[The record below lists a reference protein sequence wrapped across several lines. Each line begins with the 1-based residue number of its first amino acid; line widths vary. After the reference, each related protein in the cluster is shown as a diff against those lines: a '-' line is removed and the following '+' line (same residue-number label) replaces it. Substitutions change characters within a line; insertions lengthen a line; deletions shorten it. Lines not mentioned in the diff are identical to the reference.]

1 MATKIAEIQNKSEP
15 SEWWWI
21 ATGENPADMV
31 TRPTRPS
38 LLGPDSVWQR
48 GPKFLSKPV
57 EEWPISQALQVQEE
71 ELPDRIRVHIMTVEN
86 QTTPALGDVINLKNF
101 NRYIKLLRVTARLIL
116 LKEEKT
122 MKAIRKNPYRT
133 KTARGRNAL
142 DQVCSKTSHR
152 MASQIQAFGTH
163 Y

>member
-1 MATKIAEIQNKSEP
+1 MNYIFKRVIHVLDSAIVRAQIQKESYGFGSFVATKIAEIQNKSEP

-38 LLGPDSVWQR
+38 LLGPDSIWQR

-71 ELPDRIRVHIMTVEN
+71 ELPDRIRVHIMTIEN
-86 QTTPALGDVINLKNF
+86 QTTPALGDVINLKILTDTSNF
-101 NRYIKLLRVTARLIL
+101 
-116 LKEEKT
+116 
-122 MKAIRKNPYRT
+122 
-133 KTARGRNAL
+133 
-142 DQVCSKTSHR
+142 
-152 MASQIQAFGTH
+152 
-163 Y
+163 